1 MIVPGPVRGA
11 IVNDGVEMFGS
22 RFSAGLILPL
32 SGRSVAQV
40 DPPVCLTDEAALV
53 PEHGEE
59 LRVQLLVEENARVAQ
74 GQPLMRLR
82 QAPGI
87 TLVAPM
93 AGRVAR
99 IDLAPGRRL
108 KQLVLFRDPEGDR
121 HRCDTTHA
129 QGSRDALRTLLQ
141 ESGLWR
147 AFRSRPFGRIPRPEE
162 NPSAIFVMAVDSR
175 PGAARPDLAV
185 IGREDDLER
194 GLAALARF
202 VDAAVYFV
210 EARALHYHGAIPP
223 GVTRLQSGVRHPQGL
238 AGFHIHRQCPA
249 RVGATVWD
257 IAVED
262 VADLGRL
269 LASGYLH
276 PTRVVALSGA
286 ALRESRLV
294 RCQPGADLRGLTQ
307 PYVRPGPHDVLAGSF
322 LDGRPAHWLGP
333 RDHLVTVLGR
343 APSPRA
349 RHWFGAALER
359 AAHKAPIIP
368 TAALEQSMGG
378 GALPAAALVRAL
390 AAGDAETFT
399 RLGGLSLVE
408 EDLALADY
416 ATGARPRLANQLRA
430 LLDRIAQ
437 EEDAA

>member
-1 MIVPGPVRGA
+1 
-11 IVNDGVEMFGS
+11 MFGS
-22 RFSAGLILPL
+22 RFSAGLILPQ
-32 SGRSVAQV
+32 SGPPKAQA
-40 DPPVCLTDEAALV
+40 DPSVCLTDEAALV

-59 LRVQLLVEENARVAQ
+59 LRVHPLVEENARVAQ
-74 GQPLMRLR
+74 GQPLLRLR
-82 QAPGI
+82 HAPGVA
-87 TLVAPM
+87 LVAPM

-99 IDLAPGRRL
+99 IDLAPGHRL
-108 KQLVLFRDPEGDR
+108 SQLVLFNDPEGDR
-121 HRCDTTHA
+121 HHFDTTDA
-129 QGSRDALRTLLQ
+129 QRSPDALRVLLQ

-147 AFRSRPFGRIPRPEE
+147 ALRSRPFGRIPRPEE
-162 NPSAIFVMAVDSR
+162 NPAAIFVMAVDSR

-185 IGREDDLER
+185 VGREDDLER
-194 GLAALARF
+194 GLDALARLG
-202 VDAAVYFV
+202 DAPVYFV
-210 EARALHYHGAIPP
+210 EARKFRYHGAIPP
-223 GVTRLQSGVRHPQGL
+223 SVERLPSGTCHPQAL

-249 RVGATVWD
+249 RVAAPVWE

-276 PTRVVALSGA
+276 PTRVVALSGG
-286 ALRESRLV
+286 ALREARLV

-307 PYVRPGPHDVLAGSF
+307 PHVRPGPHDVLTGSF

-333 RDHLVTVLGR
+333 RDRQVTVLDR
-343 APSPRA
+343 APVPKA